1 MAEAID
7 PKYIFDLENPRS
19 SPTYKLLK
27 KIIKDGNHLAFM
39 DPYFFSE
46 IYYKEIFDIT
56 LEDELWDKPLSYE
69 DMSGIEKALTFIKN
83 LSFLDYQ
90 RLLETKIPLFNRN
103 IFHKIFGHLLLNSNT
118 SNPINLDSIAITSN
132 WQSQQIESLF
142 RLDTLIPPIKV
153 SLPRIEKNFIFFVT
167 AQNNNYWQCL
177 YAIAQSSRITSALI
191 VNQSDYNYYESLL
204 NMFPHVKPI
213 ILHRPQD
220 IHVLFEALMLDI
232 YRQKGTENST
242 FSQEIHYA
250 ESFTIKNYFSIE
262 NAHLENLGK
271 YREIYFLGE
280 NGDGKTILLQSMVL
294 ALKGRQQDGFV
305 MELLK
310 ENPYGEPLCKASDSA
325 GTQYGYD
332 DETAGKPHPIVL
344 GYGSGRFRNDAGLAN
359 ETGYES
365 LFNHKHEV
373 YLHSPEQW
381 LKDLRL
387 NELSKNGTHPAISSE
402 KAIHLLQKLLHDNV
416 VIEIIGSEVDF
427 IERGTRLKFKQ
438 LSDGYKSVLVWLC
451 DMLARLT
458 KAQPEVEEL
467 EGLQGIVLVD
477 EIGLYLHPKWQYQ
490 LVRQLRDWFPKV
502 QFIFTTHSPM
512 IILGASRDAVFF
524 RVYKEDGVTQV
535 SEHVEMSSI
544 ANQMAN
550 SLITAPFLFNMETAR
565 PAAFDP
571 TTEHLETADDYIS
584 GQIDQEIARR
594 VQEQH
599 HSSPEDIAAMIAQEL
614 DAFERKQKEGV
625 LE

>member
-7 PKYIFDLENPRS
+7 PKYIFDPENPRS
-19 SPTYKLLK
+19 SPIYTLLRT
-27 KIIKDGNHLAFM
+27 IIKDSNHLAFI
-39 DPYFFSE
+39 DLAFLSE
-46 IYYKEIFDIT
+46 IYHKQIFSAEIEAEFWDKPSDFNELSGMKKAALYADNYSISDYIKRLELIELYSPIFTSLFQETITFKSIDNQSLIVNSNVSDIEQLSDLSGLQKRDESHCLVMHPPQLNYVFFIT
-56 LEDELWDKPLSYE
+56 RQMPQILAILQSIAFQVLRTSIVIILMEDYLEDELFRMYFKRYPHQKP
-69 DMSGIEKALTFIKN
+69 
-83 LSFLDYQ
+83 
-90 RLLETKIPLFNRN
+90 
-103 IFHKIFGHLLLNSNT
+103 
-118 SNPINLDSIAITSN
+118 
-132 WQSQQIESLF
+132 
-142 RLDTLIPPIKV
+142 V
-153 SLPRIEKNFIFFVT
+153 
-167 AQNNNYWQCL
+167 
-177 YAIAQSSRITSALI
+177 
-191 VNQSDYNYYESLL
+191 
-204 NMFPHVKPI
+204 
-213 ILHRPQD
+213 ILKRSQD
-220 IHVLFEALMLDI
+220 IHALFDVLDLDI
-232 YRQKGTENST
+232 NGKKSAITVSA
-242 FSQEIHYA
+242 FQEIRSA
-250 ESFTIKNYFSIE
+250 DSFSIKNYFSIH
-262 NAHLENLGK
+262 NIHLENLGK

-280 NGDGKTILLQSMVL
+280 NGDGKTILLQSMIL
-294 ALKGRQQDGFV
+294 ALKGKQQDGFV
-305 MELLK
+305 VELLK
-310 ENPYGEPLCKASDSA
+310 ENPHEEALCEATDSA
-325 GTQYGYD
+325 GRQYGYN
-332 DETAGKPHPIVL
+332 DETAGEPHPIVL

-365 LFNHKHEV
+365 LFDHKHEV

-467 EGLQGIVLVD
+467 EYLQGIVLVD

-512 IILGASRDAVFF
+512 IILGASRDAIFF

-535 SEHVEMSSI
+535 SEPVEMSSI

-599 HSSPEDIAAMIAQEL
+599 HSSPEAIAAIIAQEL
-614 DAFERKQKEGV
+614 DAFERKQKEGAAQ
-625 LE
+625 